1 MVKYR
6 KAFRSSIRDAL
17 SAEKV
22 RERERKKLW
31 NSSPDRIRKGNQS
44 IKKLNKSDEEREF
57 REKKKSNDD
66 VPFASLSIA
75 PRSPASLS
83 RSRRESYPR
92 WKSDAACFLF
102 VFSFPKEVFR
112 NNQKVTKKR
121 EGKRWMAENEQLK
134 KTGRFRVRFGMKKYA
149 RKTSSESSSFMTYNA
164 PAQGSVASNNNM
176 NMYNIINN

>member
-102 VFSFPKEVFR
+102 VFSFPKRCFE
-112 NNQKVTKKR
+112 KL
-121 EGKRWMAENEQLK
+121 WMAENEQLK

-164 PAQGSVASNNNM
+164 PARGSVASNNNM